1 MKIFFLPSV
10 CVLKETLL
18 AATLVF
24 DLSSDRPVQEKTYLT
39 IQGIP
44 IRVHRRNQNAEEEL
58 WLMSSWSGQLGERQ
72 ALLLRAHLLDTHRP
86 GFLAF
91 SGENR
96 ISFRDKSAIVLDRD
110 GFGLQILWKGQWTR
124 GRENVIP
131 ISDPQTGSLDG
142 VIAIE
147 GKDGLQAVLAVR
159 VWGEERHIVLYKPD
173 GMLMPRPF
181 LGSRMNGIEIAHSGG
196 KILMS
201 IVGNIG
207 DKDKATLFLLPE
219 RRVLWE
225 METKRP
231 DHICAA
237 FPIPAGTWG
246 GLQRDGIGVIL
257 ARSAEDKSVSFLLQA
272 FEADAKADKRPALE
286 IPISDLV
293 FGSAHGPLHPWP
305 EARVSPDRRFLV
317 VETASFRCI
326 LRIPAQG
333 TKGGVPC

>member
-24 DLSSDRPVQEKTYLT
+24 DLSSDRPVQETYLT
-39 IQGIP
+39 IRGIP
-44 IRVHRRNQNAEEEL
+44 IRVHRWNQNAEEEL
-58 WLMSSWSGQLGERQ
+58 WLMSSWSGQLGGRE
-72 ALLLRAHLLDTHRP
+72 ALLLRAHLLDAHRP

-91 SGENR
+91 SGEDR
-96 ISFRDKSAIVLDRD
+96 IGFRDESAIVLDRD
-110 GFGLQILWKGQWTR
+110 GFGLQILWKGQWKR

-159 VWGEERHIVLYKPD
+159 VWGEERHIALYKPD
-173 GMLMPRPF
+173 RMLMPRPF
-181 LGSRMNGIEIAHSGG
+181 LGSRMNGVEIAHSGG

-207 DKDKATLFLLPE
+207 DKDKAALFLLPE

-237 FPIPAGTWG
+237 FPILAGTWG

-257 ARSAEDKSVSFLLQA
+257 ARSAKDKPVSFLLQA

-286 IPISDLV
+286 IPISDLA
-293 FGSAHGPLHPWP
+293 FGSAHRPLYPWP

-317 VETASFRCI
+317 VETASFQCI

-333 TKGGVPC
+333 AKGGVPC